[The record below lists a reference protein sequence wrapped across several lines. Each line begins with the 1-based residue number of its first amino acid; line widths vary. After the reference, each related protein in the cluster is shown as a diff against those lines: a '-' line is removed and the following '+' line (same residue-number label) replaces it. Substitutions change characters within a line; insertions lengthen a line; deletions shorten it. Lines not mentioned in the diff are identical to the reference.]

1 MPKNIQMPGFIKPQ
15 LATLKSKAPK
25 GDQWL
30 HEIKYDGYRVQVH
43 LNRGRKKVFT
53 RNGLDWTKRFTEI
66 AGALAIPGEA
76 IIDGEVVVV
85 HEGRANFSELQAEL
99 AAGRQGRLVY
109 YAFDLL
115 WRNGDLRKL
124 PQIERKQRLRDLLG
138 ENDVELPVLYSEH
151 LTGDGQKMFEHAAKL
166 NWEGIISKRADA
178 PYRSE
183 RGEAWIKVKTIQ
195 REKFPVV
202 GFVKDPSGIAALY
215 LGKQEGKELRYMGK
229 VGTGWSRTVSSQIRK
244 QLDTVISPKS
254 KLTKPIREPKATWVE
269 PTFYADVE
277 YKDITS
283 EGLLRASSFR
293 GLFKG
298 TGST

>member
-1 MPKNIQMPGFIKPQ
+1 MPGFIKPQ
-15 LATLKSKAPK
+15 LATLKSKAPN

-76 IIDGEVVVV
+76 IIDGEVVVI
-85 HEGRANFSELQAEL
+85 HEGRTNFSELQAEL

-109 YAFDLL
+109 YVFDLL
-115 WRNGDLRKL
+115 WRDGDLRKL
-124 PQIERKQRLRDLLG
+124 PQIERKQALLDLLG
-138 ENDVELPVLYSEH
+138 ENAIELPILYSEH
-151 LTGDGQKMFEHAAKL
+151 LIGDGQEMFEHAAKL

-183 RGEAWIKVKTIQ
+183 RNENWLKIKTVQKG
-195 REKFPVV
+195 KFPVI
-202 GFVKDPSGIAALY
+202 GFIKDPSGVAALY
-215 LGKQEGKELRYMGK
+215 LGKREGKDLVYMGK

-244 QLDTVISPKS
+244 QLDTVVTPKS
-254 KLTKPIREPKATWVE
+254 KLTRLLKKPKVRGSNPNFLPTLNTGTSPPK
-269 PTFYADVE
+269 
-277 YKDITS
+277 
-283 EGLLRASSFR
+283 GC
-293 GLFKG
+293 
-298 TGST
+298 